1 MLMRKA
7 MLIISVMLVVMVRTA
22 TASYVTVNIDRQ
34 TNAAMTES
42 YGVSSVIEAKN
53 TRYLEQVLNHYKA
66 INLSTAGIFARPLRM
81 SACLPRKRTTTTTT

>member
-1 MLMRKA
+1 MTSEPRNSKIMLMRKA

-42 YGVSSVIEAKN
+42 YGFI
-53 TRYLEQVLNHYKA
+53 RHLE
-66 INLSTAGIFARPLRM
+66 
-81 SACLPRKRTTTTTT
+81 